1 MNEFSNIKLS
11 LVLARGCFLD
21 QPVGPVLKEMHVKSM
36 LTTRLYRQNINLD
49 TCKIQTCIE
58 YKTFYY
64 KTHLFQNYSN

>member
-21 QPVGPVLKEMHVKSM
+21 QPVGPILKAVHVKIM

-49 TCKIQTCIE
+49 TCKIHTCTE